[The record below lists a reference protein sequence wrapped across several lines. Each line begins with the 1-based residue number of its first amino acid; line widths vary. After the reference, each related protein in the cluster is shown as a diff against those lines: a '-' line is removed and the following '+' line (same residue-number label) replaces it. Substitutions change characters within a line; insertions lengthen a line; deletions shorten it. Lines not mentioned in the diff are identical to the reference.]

1 MPGIF
6 AALTS
11 AIYIPTME
19 KHNFPKDYFSI
30 TEEGGTFGKQ
40 AVAQILSLIGTLVI
54 SLATGAFSGFIASRD
69 IFNPVHALFRD
80 DDHFYDMA
88 HKYPK
93 HYLVGTDEHHHDI
106 KSTLNQIKQFFV
118 KEMAAHKG
126 EEAFTFKAFA

>member
-30 TEEGGTFGKQ
+30 TAEGGTFGKQ
-40 AVAQILSLIGTLVI
+40 AVAQIFSLLGTLVI
-54 SLATGAFSGFIASRD
+54 SLATGAFSGFIASRE

-80 DDHFYDMA
+80 DDHFYDML

-93 HYLVGTDEHHHDI
+93 NYLIGTDEHYNEI
-106 KSTLNQIKQFFV
+106 K
-118 KEMAAHKG
+118 
-126 EEAFTFKAFA
+126 